1 MIIKIVNTYSVS
13 ADYLLGINERETVD
27 VSGLSQEQI
36 AHIQMIIDDIRN
48 KQLFK
53 QKISLISYEVR
64 LILYL
69 LNFNSLN
76 RSMKLLILL
85 IILKLIVNHIGTHI
99 NIAAAHCENE
109 VALFCVFAYIVC
121 NFFKSVKANRVWY
134 FCTEVS

>member
-1 MIIKIVNTYSVS
+1 MLIKIVNTYLVS

-36 AHIQMIIDDIRN
+36 AHIQMLIDDIRN

-76 RSMKLLILL
+76 
-85 IILKLIVNHIGTHI
+85 
-99 NIAAAHCENE
+99 
-109 VALFCVFAYIVC
+109 
-121 NFFKSVKANRVWY
+121 
-134 FCTEVS
+134 

>member
-53 QKISLISYEVR
+53 QKISLISVFAE
-64 LILYL
+64 
-69 LNFNSLN
+69 LN
-76 RSMKLLILL
+76 RNIC
-85 IILKLIVNHIGTHI
+85 LK
-99 NIAAAHCENE
+99 
-109 VALFCVFAYIVC
+109 YP
-121 NFFKSVKANRVWY
+121 
-134 FCTEVS
+134 

>member
-1 MIIKIVNTYSVS
+1 MLIKIVNTYSVS
-13 ADYLLGINERETVD
+13 SDYLLGINERETVD

-64 LILYL
+64 LIVYL

-76 RSMKLLILL
+76 
-85 IILKLIVNHIGTHI
+85 
-99 NIAAAHCENE
+99 
-109 VALFCVFAYIVC
+109 
-121 NFFKSVKANRVWY
+121 
-134 FCTEVS
+134 

>member
-1 MIIKIVNTYSVS
+1 MLIKIVNTYSVS

-76 RSMKLLILL
+76 
-85 IILKLIVNHIGTHI
+85 
-99 NIAAAHCENE
+99 
-109 VALFCVFAYIVC
+109 
-121 NFFKSVKANRVWY
+121 
-134 FCTEVS
+134 

>member
-27 VSGLSQEQI
+27 VSGLSQDQI

-64 LILYL
+64 LIVYL

-76 RSMKLLILL
+76 
-85 IILKLIVNHIGTHI
+85 
-99 NIAAAHCENE
+99 
-109 VALFCVFAYIVC
+109 
-121 NFFKSVKANRVWY
+121 
-134 FCTEVS
+134 

>member
-1 MIIKIVNTYSVS
+1 MLIKIVNTYSVS
-13 ADYLLGINERETVD
+13 ADYLLGINKRETVD

-64 LILYL
+64 LIVYL

-76 RSMKLLILL
+76 
-85 IILKLIVNHIGTHI
+85 
-99 NIAAAHCENE
+99 
-109 VALFCVFAYIVC
+109 
-121 NFFKSVKANRVWY
+121 
-134 FCTEVS
+134 

>member
-1 MIIKIVNTYSVS
+1 VEMIIKIVNTYSVS

-64 LILYL
+64 LIVYL

-76 RSMKLLILL
+76 
-85 IILKLIVNHIGTHI
+85 
-99 NIAAAHCENE
+99 
-109 VALFCVFAYIVC
+109 
-121 NFFKSVKANRVWY
+121 
-134 FCTEVS
+134 

>member
-1 MIIKIVNTYSVS
+1 MLIKIVNTYSVS

-64 LILYL
+64 LIVYL

-76 RSMKLLILL
+76 
-85 IILKLIVNHIGTHI
+85 
-99 NIAAAHCENE
+99 
-109 VALFCVFAYIVC
+109 
-121 NFFKSVKANRVWY
+121 
-134 FCTEVS
+134 